1 MRCVLQLMTHR
12 EDVDTINLEAL
23 KRLPSA
29 PVMFHA
35 QDAGASADLLKAA
48 CPVSSCCARNWGCS
62 MLLARYLGMGSHG
75 TSTPVEQ
82 HVVRCSFPNIP
93 NKTRQLPDCQPL

>member
-1 MRCVLQLMTHR
+1 MSMRCVLQLMTHR
-12 EDVDTINLEAL
+12 EDVDAINLEAL

-48 CPVSSCCARNWGCS
+48 CPVSSCCARHWVCS
-62 MLLARYLGMGSHG
+62 VVLELYPGMSWPG
-75 TSTPVEQ
+75 TSTHGGAVLSEVKRSQ
-82 HVVRCSFPNIP
+82 QEGTYVTASF
-93 NKTRQLPDCQPL
+93 